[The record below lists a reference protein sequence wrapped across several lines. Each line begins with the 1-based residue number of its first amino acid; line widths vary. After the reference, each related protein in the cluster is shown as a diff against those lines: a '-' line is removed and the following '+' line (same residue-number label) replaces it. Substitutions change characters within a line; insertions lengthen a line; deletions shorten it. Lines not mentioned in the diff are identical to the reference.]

1 MPIENQHNMK
11 LYGLFDAALMPQ
23 IWFNLD
29 GWQLSY
35 RPLYRGNYQ
44 PIAEAVP
51 YLIELDKSS
60 DETAVS
66 ELLTNK
72 AYQQGLLIFTE
83 LNLDELVERL
93 AYFYHIRNKQNEPC
107 LRRFFDLRLFNAFLS
122 TLPADYCAYL
132 FDNQTIFC
140 YLDVALDCYQVV
152 SYQDNQIYWLQT
164 EMPEFI
170 VNMIKGA

>member
-1 MPIENQHNMK
+1 MPSEHQHNMK

-29 GWQLSY
+29 GWQLNY
-35 RPLYRGNYQ
+35 VPLYRGNYQ
-44 PIAEAVP
+44 PIAEAIP

-107 LRRFFDLRLFNAFLS
+107 LRRFFDLRIFKKFLS
-122 TLPADYCAYL
+122 TLPLVCSTYL
-132 FDNQTIFC
+132 FDNQTVFC
-140 YLDVALDCYQVV
+140 YFESEFDYYNVI
-152 SYQDNQIYWLQT
+152 SYQDDQICWLQT
-164 EMPEFI
+164 EKPEFM
-170 VNMIKGA
+170 VNFI